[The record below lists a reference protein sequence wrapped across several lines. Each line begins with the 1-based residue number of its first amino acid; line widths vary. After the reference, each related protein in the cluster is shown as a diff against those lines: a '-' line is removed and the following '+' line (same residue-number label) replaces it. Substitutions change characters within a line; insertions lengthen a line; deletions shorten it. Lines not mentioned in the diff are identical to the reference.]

1 MTPKGN
7 LTYTLDQMWDK
18 KGNPIEAALGSG
30 WTAQIINPFKDID
43 REMLQFALVMK
54 NVKQPIFS

>member
-1 MTPKGN
+1 
-7 LTYTLDQMWDK
+7 MWDK

-43 REMLQFALVMK
+43 HEMLQFALVMK